1 MKIREINV
9 PFLSKIM
16 KKKYIKF
23 KIEIKVNTVKLPL
36 LARSDAIETNETANV
51 PQLKCLGWSNNV
63 QVNDQRHHAEFPVR
77 SGHQKNSRRGGG

>member
-36 LARSDAIETNETANV
+36 LVRSDAIETNEPANV

-63 QVNDQRHHAEFPVR
+63 QVNDQR
-77 SGHQKNSRRGGG
+77 